1 MSDSGP
7 VEIGV
12 VLLTPQ
18 NSADLHRPTNLDHL
32 SYETPL
38 FARQNPAELSLAI
51 QTFLR
56 LYLQADLSAQH
67 YNALL

>member
-18 NSADLHRPTNLDHL
+18 NSADLHRPTNMGHL
-32 SYETPL
+32 SSKTPL
-38 FARQNPAELSLAI
+38 FAGQNPAELSLTI
-51 QTFLR
+51 QTFLG